1 MITFTSLVNYPV
13 WRSTMDISEI
23 DLSTESII
31 GPSNR
36 NGKYKLSI
44 TNPYT
49 IRLADYLRSMVF
61 KDTIIQ
67 TLKTYKNISRM
78 YPENILENLSEY
90 TNLGFDFYRQTLDTH
105 VPHLDYRTSV
115 AQGLIYFDK
124 KHTPHHSTKV
134 YPFYPLKQV
143 MIEGNTSIGNGL
155 LMLNTE
161 TTWHEGGNT
170 SVDDRNFLL
179 YTLELKIGNK

>member
-1 MITFTSLVNYPV
+1 MISFTQINDYPV
-13 WRSTMDISEI
+13 WRSIMDISDV

-36 NGKYKLSI
+36 NGKYLPSI
-44 TNPYT
+44 TNPNT
-49 IRLADYLRSMVF
+49 IRLANYLRSLEF
-61 KDTIIQ
+61 KNTLIQ
-67 TLKTYKNISRM
+67 TLKTYKNTSRM
-78 YPENILENLSEY
+78 YPKNILENLCEY
-90 TNLGFDFYRQTLDTH
+90 TNLVFDFYRQNLDTH
-105 VPHLDYRTSV
+105 LPHLDYRTSV

-124 KHTPHHSTKV
+124 IHTPHHSTKF
-134 YPFYPLKQV
+134 YPFYPIKNIML
-143 MIEGNTSIGNGL
+143 EGNTSIGNGL

-170 SVDDRNFLL
+170 STDDRNFLL

>member
-1 MITFTSLVNYPV
+1 MISFTQINDYPI
-13 WRSTMDISEI
+13 WRSTMDISDV
-23 DLSTESII
+23 DLSTERII

-36 NGKYKLSI
+36 KGKYLLSI
-44 TNPYT
+44 TNPNT
-49 IRLADYLRSMVF
+49 IRLTNYLRSPEF

-67 TLKTYKNISRM
+67 RLKTYKNISRM
-78 YPENILENLSEY
+78 YPDNILENLSEY
-90 TNLGFDFYRQTLDTH
+90 TSLGFDFYRQNLDTH
-105 VPHLDYRTSV
+105 LPHLDYRTSV

-124 KHTPHHSTKV
+124 IHTPHHSTKF
-134 YPFYPLKQV
+134 YPFYPIKKV

-170 SVDDRNFLL
+170 SSDDRNFLL